1 MSPEALFPTL
11 FFDWTNLKQCLVRL
25 VLEDLVYEHFWTAVY
40 SLVQEIGVLSF
51 GSLYWGQRRLE
62 LSLLV
67 VFVINLFAQRV
78 LLLLE
83 LLLHLQ
89 TGLLLS
95 LFGLLQVGLLQI
107 GLLYSIDLLNFYR
120 LLALNKKLR
129 VALIVKRNRLL
140 WLWDSARLLG

>member
-11 FFDWTNLKQCLVRL
+11 FFDWANLKQCLVRL

-67 VFVINLFAQRV
+67 VFVVNLFAQRV

-83 LLLHLQ
+83 LLLHFQ
-89 TGLLLS
+89 TALLLS
-95 LFGLLQVGLLQI
+95 LFGLLQVGLL
-107 GLLYSIDLLNFYR
+107 YSIHLLDFYR
-120 LLALNKKLR
+120 LLALNKQLR
-129 VALIVKRNRLL
+129 VALIVERNRLL